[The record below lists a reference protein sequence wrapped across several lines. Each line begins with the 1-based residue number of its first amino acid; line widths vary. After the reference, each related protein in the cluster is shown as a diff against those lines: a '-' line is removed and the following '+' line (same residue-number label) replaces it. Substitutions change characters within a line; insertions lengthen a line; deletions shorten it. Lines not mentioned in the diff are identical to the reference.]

1 MLSTLL
7 TAVARRAGMRRI
19 TAPLCFVLMGVAV
32 SAGAQTPPRP
42 PAYGPAIQLDSARK
56 VAAAALAEAQK
67 NGWTMAVAITNTSGD
82 LVFFEKMDDTQSASG
97 QIAIEKSRS
106 AAMFKRPTKV
116 FGDMLAA
123 GNTYVLGLANANP
136 VEGGLPLVVDGKV
149 VGAIGASGGTG
160 AQDGVVARAGADQVR

>member
-1 MLSTLL
+1 MHSTLRS
-7 TAVARRAGMRRI
+7 TSVFRRI
-19 TAPLCFVLMGVAV
+19 TSPLCLVLAGIAA
-32 SAGAQTPPRP
+32 SAAAQTPPGP
-42 PAYGPAIQLDSARK
+42 PAYGPAIPLESARK

-106 AAMFKRPTKV
+106 ASMFKRPTKV

-136 VEGGLPLVVDGKV
+136 VEGGLPLIANGKV
-149 VGAIGASGGTG
+149 IGAIGASGGTG
-160 AQDGVVARAGADQVR
+160 AQDGIVAKAGAEQIR

>member
-1 MLSTLL
+1 MHSTLRS
-7 TAVARRAGMRRI
+7 TSVFRRI
-19 TAPLCFVLMGVAV
+19 TGPLCLALAGIAA
-32 SAGAQTPPRP
+32 SAAAQTPPGP
-42 PAYGPAIQLDSARK
+42 PAYGPAIPLESARK

-106 AAMFKRPTKV
+106 ASMFKRPTKV

-136 VEGGLPLVVDGKV
+136 VEGGLPLIANGKV
-149 VGAIGASGGTG
+149 IGAIGASGGTG
-160 AQDGVVARAGADQVR
+160 AQDGIVAKAGAEQIR

>member
-1 MLSTLL
+1 MHSTLRS
-7 TAVARRAGMRRI
+7 TSVFRRI
-19 TAPLCFVLMGVAV
+19 TGPLCLVLAGIAA
-32 SAGAQTPPRP
+32 SAAAQTPPGP
-42 PAYGPAIQLDSARK
+42 PAYGPAIPLESARK

-106 AAMFKRPTKV
+106 ASMFKRPTKV

-136 VEGGLPLVVDGKV
+136 VEGGLPLIANGKV
-149 VGAIGASGGTG
+149 IGAIGASGGTG
-160 AQDGVVARAGADQVR
+160 AQDGIVAKAGAEQIR